1 MFKDIK
7 SLKYSLS
14 HYHAVDYGDHGKRNE
29 RSFSI
34 LMDILIGHNTSEELK
49 YIYSRKMTLEEA
61 KAHTEELKQ
70 RAEEFDR
77 MLSMVPSNGNEP
89 LTPAILNYLKYLGV
103 YDDSLTENDL
113 MHYMAKEFQ
122 KLHNKE
128 KRISKKAV
136 DYHIRRLTNKGL
148 IVKRKGRYYLNFRS
162 AKAVR
167 TILELMQSARQDLLG
182 GFHRLMEIWV
192 SIARVEI
199 KDVIADPE
207 GMKDRFTEYTI
218 EFMSYPKNLKDFYL
232 AWTVPIVYGVG
243 VKEREE
249 VEARFR
255 DYFNILKHYFNTENF
270 TSAIIENEVK
280 TINPS

>member
-1 MFKDIK
+1 MFKDVK

-29 RSFSI
+29 KSFSI
-34 LMDILIGHNTSEELK
+34 LMDILMGHNTSEELK

-70 RAEEFDR
+70 RADDFQR
-77 MLSMVPSNGNEP
+77 IIGIGPSNGDEP
-89 LTPAILNYLKYLGV
+89 SSIDPN
-103 YDDSLTENDL
+103 LTENDL
-113 MHYMAKEFQ
+113 LHYMAIEFQ

-249 VEARFR
+249 VEVRFR
-255 DYFNILKHYFNTENF
+255 DYFNILKHYFNMENF